1 MEGRFSPT
9 AHSISSGILLHLSKE
24 PHKPGLALEPKIGRI
39 SADLGVTPRA
49 IPQRCSHG
57 PGEAQNENSI
67 FVQLGSDWKQ
77 PLGLSENP
85 FHSRTCSVQTWRVFS
100 PLQHK
105 AKQTMELQ
113 KVDETGFV

>member
-24 PHKPGLALEPKIGRI
+24 SHKPGLALEPKIGRI

-67 FVQLGSDWKQ
+67 FVPLGSDWKQ

-100 PLQHK
+100 PLLHE